1 MGPPWG
7 LQHMFPPHP
16 VPGWRWTSCSFGYWA
31 VICGWSDR
39 SSWARWTCG
48 TAGTRRHPLPPGRA
62 QRAGQTARAGCESQ
76 VELPASVTQRATT
89 TRRQPQTTTG
99 STDASP
105 VHGPQPCYSPH
116 VPENPARC
124 ARSSCAPGAVSPRKN
139 SVQATGTFPDARKNS
154 PRCPL
159 PSARDTQG
167 GGRSDSVTD
176 VAAAG
181 PSSPLSRDMAKCP
194 QVGETQGRVMGWGAP
209 TSQDTPTTAS
219 AAQGYASRQ
228 GFALHVLYVLHHH
241 HPSPGLLDPQ
251 ATQALPYTAP
261 THSGSH
267 LAGSQQPHQLLGD
280 SVPVLLHKPTALVLH
295 LVGDEASAGIS
306 LLLPHLVWCR
316 ALLGHSFWEKS
327 LQEPE
332 LVVATL
338 PSSCPAAGNH
348 RSQSFHI
355 FTPS

>member
-159 PSARDTQG
+159 PSARATQG
-167 GGRSDSVTD
+167 GGRSDSITD

-228 GFALHVLYVLHHH
+228 TGICPACIVRSTPSSSQPWAPGPTGHPGSALH
-241 HPSPGLLDPQ
+241 SPYSQWLSPCWLSAAPPAPRGQRPCSSPQ
-251 ATQALPYTAP
+251 
-261 THSGSH
+261 THCTG
-267 LAGSQQPHQLLGD
+267 
-280 SVPVLLHKPTALVLH
+280 
-295 LVGDEASAGIS
+295 
-306 LLLPHLVWCR
+306 
-316 ALLGHSFWEKS
+316 
-327 LQEPE
+327 
-332 LVVATL
+332 
-338 PSSCPAAGNH
+338 
-348 RSQSFHI
+348 
-355 FTPS
+355 TPPGGR